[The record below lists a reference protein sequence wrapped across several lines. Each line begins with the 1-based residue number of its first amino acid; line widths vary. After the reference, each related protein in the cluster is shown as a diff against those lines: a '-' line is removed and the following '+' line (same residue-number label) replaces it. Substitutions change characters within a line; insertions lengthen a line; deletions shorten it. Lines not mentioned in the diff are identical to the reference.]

1 MSAPRQPSL
10 ARRRITALLRL
21 LTVPLVTVGLHSVTR
36 FSPWLLVPLGS
47 VAAALVAG
55 TDFAVPGF
63 RFLSRLNRVDRLAI
77 WIVLVC
83 LIVIGYLHNANTWTA
98 DERGFGTPADIS
110 MWKTELILGISLAVP
125 LLHTLARLVRPDA
138 GGSPGQQFARE
149 FALYINFSGIALIL
163 WSGDAVLS
171 RAMVATLMGWA
182 ALAELTLYA
191 SE

>member
-21 LTVPLVTVGLHSVTR
+21 LTVPLITVGLHSVTR
-36 FSPWLLVPLGS
+36 FSPWVLVLLGI

-83 LIVIGYLHNANTWTA
+83 LIVIGYLHNGNTWTA
-98 DERGFGTPADIS
+98 DERGFGKPADIA
-110 MWKTELILGISLAVP
+110 MWKTELILGIALAVP
-125 LLHTLARLVRPDA
+125 LLHTLARLVQPDA
-138 GGSPGQQFARE
+138 GGSPDSSSPASSHSTSISPASRS
-149 FALYINFSGIALIL
+149 FSGAEMPCC
-163 WSGDAVLS
+163 
-171 RAMVATLMGWA
+171 RAR
-182 ALAELTLYA
+182 
-191 SE
+191 

>member
-21 LTVPLVTVGLHSVTR
+21 LTVPLITVAVHSVMR
-36 FSPWLLVPLGS
+36 FSAWLLVPLGI

-98 DERGFGTPADIS
+98 DERGFGKPADIA
-110 MWKTELILGISLAVP
+110 MWKTELILGIALAVP
-125 LLHTLARLVRPDA
+125 LLHTLARLVQPDA

-149 FALYINFSGIALIL
+149 FALYINFSGLALIL

-171 RAMVATLMGWA
+171 RALIATLMAWA

>member
-1 MSAPRQPSL
+1 M
-10 ARRRITALLRL
+10 
-21 LTVPLVTVGLHSVTR
+21 
-36 FSPWLLVPLGS
+36 
-47 VAAALVAG
+47 
-55 TDFAVPGF
+55 
-63 RFLSRLNRVDRLAI
+63 
-77 WIVLVC
+77 LVC

-98 DERGFGTPADIS
+98 DERGFGKPADIA
-110 MWKTELILGISLAVP
+110 MWKTELILGIALAVP
-125 LLHTLARLVRPDA
+125 LLHTLARLAQPDA

-171 RAMVATLMGWA
+171 RALIATLIAWA